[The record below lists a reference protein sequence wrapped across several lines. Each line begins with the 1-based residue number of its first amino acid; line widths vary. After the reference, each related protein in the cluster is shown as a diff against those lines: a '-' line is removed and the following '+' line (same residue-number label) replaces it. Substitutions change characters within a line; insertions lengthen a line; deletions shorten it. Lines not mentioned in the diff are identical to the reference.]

1 MARFYKKNKKHVITT
16 QTVSVIQGLKLTFQF
31 TSLVA
36 SDNLDITTCTKKK
49 VFTNQ
54 VLMLAING

>member
-1 MARFYKKNKKHVITT
+1 MSFLTADLFD
-16 QTVSVIQGLKLTFQF
+16 QGLKLTFQF

-36 SDNLDITTCTKKK
+36 SDNLDITTYTKKK